1 MKSHPLAKINKD
13 NTFGYTYDANGNMT
27 KDEYKNIEIHY
38 NHLNLPDTIIA
49 HGQGKIINVYLADG
63 SLLKRKVIVF
73 EDEGGK
79 VVEVEKDSLDYQGEF
94 LFQQDTL
101 SKIITEEGYAS
112 PSKSNKKKLTY
123 FYVVSDHL
131 GHSRVVLDEKENVVQ
146 TTAYYPYGLP
156 ITDLSSETKY
166 KYLYTGKEFIGEF
179 GLNWYDHHARQY
191 DAEIGRWSAI
201 DPSLQA
207 ASPYMA
213 MGNNPMM
220 YVDTDGRTW
229 GIFKPFVKAWDYAWG
244 KANQFARWAD
254 QSGVPSAGVGY
265 NTAQGTYHYMGN
277 SGNVYHNQYGNN
289 YEGKVDQAVFDA
301 RGDYFSQQTNNASY
315 NQMVMSNIMPVASN
329 GGGVQREFV
338 GTTGFGLSLE
348 IALPRFIVGRVTSY
362 TGVGIDA
369 GFFRDKN
376 GFGLYATTKS
386 TKKSGVAL
394 SAQVEAFMTLNY
406 GSDPRTTNID
416 RTYIEGLGFE
426 TGLGI
431 GPVGGSYG
439 TNRNAL
445 NNRISPYQMISISW
459 GAGLDAG
466 FVHWNT
472 NTHVTH

>member
-1 MKSHPLAKINKD
+1 
-13 NTFGYTYDANGNMT
+13 MT

-329 GGGVQREFV
+329 GGGGYFVRDATYMAPQINISVKHTAPDMQGELGVFATVYGTMKKNKYSPVVSWTLTGVSAYGNIKNKNYPNAVWNVIEGAGGIYSIVFKGAYNASQSNYVQNE
-338 GTTGFGLSLE
+338 
-348 IALPRFIVGRVTSY
+348 VGRGAYADYMKHVRIY
-362 TGVGIDA
+362 QLTGSKFHLEQSEKA
-369 GFFRDKN
+369 ARTMRRSRYN
-376 GFGLYATTKS
+376 LLR
-386 TKKSGVAL
+386 KK
-394 SAQVEAFMTLNY
+394 
-406 GSDPRTTNID
+406 
-416 RTYIEGLGFE
+416 
-426 TGLGI
+426 
-431 GPVGGSYG
+431 
-439 TNRNAL
+439 
-445 NNRISPYQMISISW
+445 
-459 GAGLDAG
+459 
-466 FVHWNT
+466 
-472 NTHVTH
+472 